1 MYGPIAVR
9 ETKRMATPEP
19 GLSFEQKFM
28 LKDSC
33 YRAVMASEDTQEEPR
48 AFMKKRGAVY
58 RGK

>member
-1 MYGPIAVR
+1 MNGPIAVR
-9 ETKRMATPEP
+9 EIKRMAAQEP
-19 GLSFEQKFM
+19 GLCFEQKFM

-48 AFMKKRGAVY
+48 AIMKKRGAVY